1 MDTTFD
7 SKMFHGIR
15 LSHINEHDLGALLLS
30 KTLDDDT
37 LELIYEEG
45 KMIVRGHQET
55 IILNDGRTVEVKQKT
70 RNEPRTQLDFEKVK
84 RRAKYRITPT
94 KVLRFLNGGF
104 FLLVAFIMLY
114 PFWEILVK
122 SFMSDLHIISAKN
135 FFWPSSWQ
143 LDGYKT
149 IFTDRTYNFGRAFLN
164 SVFVTVLTTIYQLTI
179 TTLASYAL
187 SKRTLPGRKFF
198 NFFFIF
204 TMYFGGGLIPYFLI
218 IKGIGL
224 YNSIWVLI
232 IPSFISVYN
241 VLIMRSFF
249 LSFPQELLEAA
260 KIDGA
265 SEFGLFVRVVLPL
278 SKAILATMALF
289 IAVGVWNNWFTTMLF
304 IQDGDLRPMAYALQ
318 VIIEKSR
325 NASTESGVGSTLIG
339 ESVQYAAIIVS
350 TVPILVIYP
359 FLQKHFTKG
368 VMIGSIKG

>member
-1 MDTTFD
+1 
-7 SKMFHGIR
+7 
-15 LSHINEHDLGALLLS
+15 
-30 KTLDDDT
+30 
-37 LELIYEEG
+37 
-45 KMIVRGHQET
+45 
-55 IILNDGRTVEVKQKT
+55 
-70 RNEPRTQLDFEKVK
+70 
-84 RRAKYRITPT
+84 
-94 KVLRFLNGGF
+94 
-104 FLLVAFIMLY
+104 
-114 PFWEILVK
+114 
-122 SFMSDLHIISAKN
+122 
-135 FFWPSSWQ
+135 
-143 LDGYKT
+143 
-149 IFTDRTYNFGRAFLN
+149 
-164 SVFVTVLTTIYQLTI
+164 
-179 TTLASYAL
+179 
-187 SKRTLPGRKFF
+187 
-198 NFFFIF
+198 
-204 TMYFGGGLIPYFLI
+204 MYFGGGLIPYFLI

-265 SEFGLFVRVVLPL
+265 SEFGLFLRVVLPL